1 MRRTPLTEL
10 VLAAI
15 DVGTNAVRLELARR
29 VSNGGLVPLHSERDP
44 VRPGEG
50 VFRTGAIPRD
60 VADRLLS
67 TLRRYG
73 ALCRRYHAEVRA
85 VATSAL
91 REAKNRDEIVR
102 RAREEAGLR
111 LEVISGMEEAR
122 LTTLGVL
129 RGKPASARSL
139 CVDIGGGSTEV
150 AAATGENP
158 TAMWSVALGAVRLT
172 ELFGT
177 SRGMTGKQLKLMRG
191 YAAEALTESLP
202 ARIARA
208 PRSALGSSGTINAV
222 VAFAAA
228 EGTAHATA
236 RQLGQAVE
244 DLAEMS
250 PAQLRKRFDPQRAE
264 IVCAGAVILESLV
277 HHLGLESV
285 TAVQR
290 GLRDGIL
297 VDLVRRLEA
306 PADDHSLADAAEV
319 IGRRF
324 NFDEAHATQVT
335 RLALQLFDDLAP
347 LHRLPAS
354 ARPLLEVA
362 ALLHDVGNAVSYNR
376 HHRHSYYLI
385 QNSEIPGLR
394 DRERELVARIA
405 RYHRRSPPDASHS
418 GMDGLQAAEV
428 RLVRKLATLLR
439 LADSLDRSHR
449 QTVLRLAARVLP
461 GAVVVKLRARQAVD
475 LELWDAGHEA
485 ALFRR
490 VFGRKLLV
498 TAERAWRGIERRRLR
513 APARV
518 AARVAVDRRWR

>member
-1 MRRTPLTEL
+1 M
-10 VLAAI
+10 
-15 DVGTNAVRLELARR
+15 RLELARR
-29 VSNGGLVPLHSERDP
+29 LSNGGLEPLHSERDP

-50 VFRTGAIPRD
+50 VFRTGSIPRD

-73 ALCRRYHAEVRA
+73 ALCRRYHADVRA

-91 REAKNRDEIVR
+91 REAKNRDDIVR
-102 RAREEAGLR
+102 RVREEAGLR

-177 SRGMTGKQLKLMRG
+177 ARGITGKKLKLMRG

-222 VAFAAA
+222 AAYAAA

-236 RQLGQAVE
+236 RQLTQAVE
-244 DLAEMS
+244 ELAEMS

-264 IVCAGAVILESLV
+264 IICAGAVILESV
-277 HHLGLESV
+277 VEHLGLESV

-297 VDLVRRLEA
+297 VDLVRRLDA
-306 PADDHSLADAAEV
+306 PADDHSLGDAARL

-324 NFDEAHATQVT
+324 QYDEAHSDQVT
-335 RLALQLFDDLAP
+335 RLVLQLFDDLAP

-362 ALLHDVGNAVSYNR
+362 SLLHDIGNAVSYNR

-385 QNSEIPGLR
+385 QNVDIPGLR
-394 DRERELVARIA
+394 DRERELVARVA
-405 RYHRRSPPDASHS
+405 RYHRRSAPDGGHS
-418 GMDGLQAAEV
+418 GMDGLQTSEV
-428 RLVRKLATLLR
+428 RVVRKLATLLR

-449 QTVLRLAARVLP
+449 QTVLHLQARLLP
-461 GAVVVKLRARQAVD
+461 SAVVVKLRARQAVD
-475 LELWDAGHEA
+475 LELWDAAHEA

-490 VFGRKLLV
+490 VYGRKLV
-498 TAERAWRGIERRRLR
+498 VQVVRANRRLQR
-513 APARV
+513 RGLRV
-518 AARVAVDRRWR
+518 AARLALDPRWR